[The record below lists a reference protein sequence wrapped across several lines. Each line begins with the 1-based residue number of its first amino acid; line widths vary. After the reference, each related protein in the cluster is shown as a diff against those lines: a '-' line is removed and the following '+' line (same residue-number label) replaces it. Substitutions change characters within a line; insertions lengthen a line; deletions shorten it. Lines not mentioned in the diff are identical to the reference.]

1 VGLDGRILLA
11 PEPGLVLVEEAAVG
25 ERASPRGRPLLLA
38 TDMGEALDPP
48 LRIVPRLR
56 SDGNAATELLSA
68 KMVLLDEVSGARVF
82 DRGLPAAGY
91 FVE

>member
-1 VGLDGRILLA
+1 
-11 PEPGLVLVEEAAVG
+11 
-25 ERASPRGRPLLLA
+25 
-38 TDMGEALDPP
+38 MGEALDPP